1 MASNCKVLS
10 ASIFLM
16 LLHSCLA
23 VFVEEPKKI
32 NIDVLKAI
40 YKKKSVQTKIE
51 EGIFGLP
58 ENIERSG
65 HRISAKD
72 ELDCSIRF
80 LAYNYSKKIL
90 SPSANLQSVA
100 NGLQLSSLCGITP
113 KIERRLDY
121 LEHEK
126 KILHIKAHKKFIEFF
141 VDARKGK
148 LRRRNNGSFKL
159 PFGKIEEALDAC
171 VRMRPNTE
179 THCIIRLRE
188 GVHFVKDTLQLTHK
202 HSNVLITR

>member
-1 MASNCKVLS
+1 MLR

-32 NIDVLKAI
+32 NTDILEAI

-58 ENIERSG
+58 ENVERLG
-65 HRISAKD
+65 HRISAMD
-72 ELDCSIRF
+72 ELDCNVRY

-90 SPSANLQSVA
+90 SPSANLKSVA

-113 KIERRLDY
+113 KIERQREY

-126 KILHIKAHKKFIEFF
+126 KILSIKADKKFIEFF

-148 LRRRNNGSFKL
+148 PRGRNNGSFKL
-159 PFGKIEEALDAC
+159 PFGKIEQALDAC

-188 GVHFVKDTLQLTHK
+188 GTHFIKNTLQLRHE